1 VRNIWRTIGVL
12 SDAPPRAV
20 DPPRLLN
27 RFEWLRSE
35 HQGVFECSVRVSE
48 QVHAAQSLGRMIDL
62 LGNPL
67 AEISAPADGV
77 VLFTVTSPAI
87 KAGGLLLGI
96 GVP

>member
-1 VRNIWRTIGVL
+1 VL
-12 SDAPPRAV
+12 TDAPPKAV

-35 HQGVFECSVRVSE
+35 HEGIFEISVRVSE
-48 QVHAAQSLGRMIDL
+48 QVRAGQSLGRMVDL

-67 AEISAPADGV
+67 ADIACPADGV

-87 KAGGLLLGI
+87 KVGGLLLGV